1 MHLYIFVYVF
11 MGMCVFQAV
20 CDCAPCACSFCKD
33 WKRALGS
40 LELELQNIM
49 SGLVDAEN

>member
-1 MHLYIFVYVF
+1 MYLYIFVYVF

-20 CDCAPCACSFCKD
+20 RDCAPRACSSCKD

-40 LELELQNIM
+40 LELEPQNIM
-49 SGLVDAEN
+49 SGLVNAEN